1 MKTKLLR
8 FYLLPAVLLTAL
20 LVSALLAG
28 CTKSAPPCDNIE
40 TVDAVINAVSENL
53 KKDFKSLTSFQP
65 GMELSDDEW
74 RLMRSGMIITVKNM
88 TQLSYDEGTGQY
100 ECAGDVTINGV
111 SGTEAIPVT
120 YTSRLLE
127 SGELEVTVSGLD

>member
-1 MKTKLLR
+1 MRTICFTLSNIRL
-8 FYLLPAVLLTAL
+8 FLLTAL
-20 LVSALLAG
+20 LMSAMIAG
-28 CTKSAPPCDNIE
+28 CTRSAPPCDSSK
-40 TVDAVINAVSENL
+40 TVDAVINEVSESL
-53 KKDFKSLTSFQP
+53 KKDLSALTSVQP

-74 RLMRSGMIITVKNM
+74 KMMRAGMLITVNNL

-100 ECAGDVTINGV
+100 ECAGDVTIKGA
-111 SGTEAIPVT
+111 SGTEEIPVT